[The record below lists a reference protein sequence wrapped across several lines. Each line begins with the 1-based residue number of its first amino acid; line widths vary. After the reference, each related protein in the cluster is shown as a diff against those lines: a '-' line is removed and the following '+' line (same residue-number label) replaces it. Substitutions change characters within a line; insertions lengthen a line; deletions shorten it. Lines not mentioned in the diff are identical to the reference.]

1 MIGGTDID
9 TDTDIEGTMRVLQV
23 GDCAFA
29 ICESCD
35 VPTLLRM
42 IWQEITRA
50 RALLRWKVL
59 TTARHTASSAR
70 VISSFRLPST

>member
-1 MIGGTDID
+1 MTGGMDID
-9 TDTDIEGTMRVLQV
+9 TDTDIEGMMRVLQV

-29 ICESCD
+29 ICENCD
-35 VPTLLRM
+35 GPMLSRM
-42 IWQEITRA
+42 IWQELTRA

-59 TTARHTASSAR
+59 TTAHHTASSAR